1 MSIPTSCTIWHI
13 FLVPWCVGLDR
24 FHCILYVIQL
34 SDRIYNEYI
43 MVHSWILI
51 YIPPA
56 VRQGLYI
63 SEAGNV
69 IKLLWYFKNS
79 NIFMPFLTLRKVRF
93 RIRCCFCMV
102 KYAKNINFCYW
113 NESFLRKKMF
123 ILPTSTRKWLW

>member
-1 MSIPTSCTIWHI
+1 
-13 FLVPWCVGLDR
+13 
-24 FHCILYVIQL
+24 
-34 SDRIYNEYI
+34 

-93 RIRCCFCMV
+93 HIRCCFCMV

-123 ILPTSTRKWLW
+123 ILPTSSRKWPWQARIGLKTIAGFGRQMTFWITWYISMAPVVYIAWCVQ